1 MRVPLTRTG
10 QSAVDWF
17 RGSIVEDIDVQK
29 PEHLEGGGWGSVRTA
44 SAVINTGDELHIFHY
59 IELRRQFLGGPS

>member
-17 RGSIVEDIDVQK
+17 GGSIVEDIDAQE
-29 PEHLEGGGWGSVRTA
+29 PEHLEEGGWGDLS
-44 SAVINTGDELHIFHY
+44 GL
-59 IELRRQFLGGPS
+59 P